1 MASTSQFF
9 VVGIGKSTAQ
19 AFVYGGGNNKLE
31 SDERLITTDVVCEGP
46 IEGLVDK
53 EGYLLKYITDSGS
66 NSVESIILGKGVYY
80 NDVPL
85 VDSKLNK
92 LNFVTQGFD
101 IRYGEEISNYTQE
114 YASTV
119 HRYNKRVYLNDKNY
133 EDSFGASLRGGMGMM
148 TCTKINGVTTFLS
161 VSSLGGGATLA
172 GIDYTKNVI
181 DILQEASVYG
191 QTFIHKIVNKY

>member
-1 MASTSQFF
+1 MSLPYFIKKLDIAKINSQNN
-9 VVGIGKSTAQ
+9 GM
-19 AFVYGGGNNKLE
+19 GGKLE
-31 SDERLITTDVVCEGP
+31 TNEKLFVIHALCEGP

-119 HRYNKRVYLNDKNY
+119 HRYNKRIYLNDRNY
-133 EDSFGASLRGGMGMM
+133 ENSFGATATATLVRLMGMT

-161 VSSLGGGATLA
+161 VSYLGGGATLA

-181 DILQEASVYG
+181 DILQERE
-191 QTFIHKIVNKY
+191 